1 MEEAERMKIKLSPET
16 LKIVSPER
24 KRKREEDY
32 RRFEELCEDAE
43 RHLAEAKRLRESLYR

>member
-1 MEEAERMKIKLSPET
+1 MEEAEGMKIKLSPET

-32 RRFEELCEDAE
+32 RRFEELCKDAE
-43 RHLAEAKRLRESLYR
+43 WHLAEAKRLRESLGR